1 MKSEPKKKLPNKKVI
16 SSAKFEA
23 KEQFTKSALE
33 NLKTEKERIVNSL
46 KNSGEIKDS
55 KQNWIYRIKFFL
67 LIYCFIV
74 WEMIEKISLAN
85 SHLPQLIGF
94 VLMSIGYTLGN
105 KFYLPEIKQK

>member
-1 MKSEPKKKLPNKKVI
+1 MKPEPKKKLPNKKII

-33 NLKTEKERIVNSL
+33 NLKTENERLVNSL
-46 KNSGEIKDS
+46 KKSGEIKES
-55 KQNWIYRIKFFL
+55 KKKQIYGIKIFL
-67 LIYCFIV
+67 LLCCFIV
-74 WEMIEKISLAN
+74 REMIEKITLAN